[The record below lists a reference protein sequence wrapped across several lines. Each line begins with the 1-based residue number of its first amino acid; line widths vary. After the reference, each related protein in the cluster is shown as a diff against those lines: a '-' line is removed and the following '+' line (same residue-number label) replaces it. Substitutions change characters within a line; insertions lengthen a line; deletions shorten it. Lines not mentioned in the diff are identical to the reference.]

1 MKRFLSAI
9 LLAALIGIFAGAQ
22 GAVSAEEAASYAAA
36 DWHPHNYVMTEGFGL
51 NAKKVSVRT
60 DLSYAD
66 GALKVSGS
74 TSKGG
79 VGVTFGPEIDLA
91 NFSMELSLD
100 NWNVNSTDKWFGLT
114 FMDKG
119 ERSDIY
125 NEVPFWS
132 KHSESWSNDYGAGT
146 LFAWRPFSS
155 EGAAA
160 RPGVLHVQFNNIGI
174 KHSFTDPQTGEYDP
188 EAGKY
193 ADGVLGWSG
202 YLSTIQ
208 LCNTDWTPMTDYSS
222 VKISS
227 REIEEDGH
235 KGYAFEIN
243 DGYWYRT
250 DDSISWPTQEG
261 DPELYAQLDLNE
273 NGELDDWE
281 KKLFQYGPA
290 YQDTEHGETYQSW
303 VPYVNWGDPLYSLYN
318 FNQLVKQ
325 NGGRLYL
332 SAMYKDAFNM
342 SEGQAQFTV
351 KEVNGRAATASE
363 TLDLNA
369 AKSVS
374 ANGIKATVAAEN
386 LYAGVY
392 PSMLKGMATA
402 EGNAKTVQSVQ
413 DRIDAKRSEL
423 GAGKAEP
430 VSFFGQV
437 SLGGADKN
445 VSIISKL
452 EIEYDIA
459 GKDGFEVYKVTGTD
473 LDKVNVTVEGTS
485 ARFEI
490 KDSDSVYVL
499 FYSGGTEAGGGSS
512 AGVIIGVI
520 AAVVV
525 VAAAV
530 VAIVLV
536 RKKKQQ

>member
-1 MKRFLSAI
+1 MKKSLSA
-9 LLAALIGIFAGAQ
+9 LLLTAAFVACAGVPGGIS
-22 GAVSAEEAASYAAA
+22 SAANDTYTAA
-36 DWHPHNYVMTEGFGL
+36 DWHAHNYVMTEGFGL

-60 DLSYAD
+60 DLSYA
-66 GALKVSGS
+66 GGELKVSGS

-79 VGVTFGPEIDLA
+79 VGVTLGSEIDLA
-91 NFSMELSLD
+91 DFSVELSLD

-160 RPGVLHVQFNNIGI
+160 RPGVLHIQFNNIGI

-188 EAGKY
+188 DAGKY

-208 LCNTDWTPMTDYSS
+208 LCNSDWTPMTDYSH

-227 REIEEDGH
+227 REIEENGH

-250 DDSISWPTQEG
+250 DDSIVWPTQEG

-273 NGELDDWE
+273 NGALDDWE

-290 YQDTEHGETYQSW
+290 YQDTEHGETYQSM
-303 VPYVNWGDPLYSLYN
+303 VPYANWGDPLYSLYN

-351 KEVNGRAATASE
+351 KKVNGKAATASE
-363 TLDLNA
+363 TLDLNT

-374 ANGIKATVAAEN
+374 ANGITATVGAEN

-392 PSMLKGMATA
+392 PSMLKGMTVA
-402 EGNAKTVQSVQ
+402 EGDAKTVQKVQ
-413 DRIDAKRSEL
+413 DKIDAKKSEL
-423 GAGKAEP
+423 GVTTAEA

-437 SLGGADKN
+437 SLNGTDKN
-445 VSIISKL
+445 VSITSKL
-452 EIEYDIA
+452 SIEYDIT
-459 GKDGFEVYKVTGTD
+459 GKNDFEVYKVTGTD
-473 LDKVNVTVEGTS
+473 LDKVNVTIEGTN
-485 ARFEI
+485 AEFEI

-499 FYSGGTEAGGGSS
+499 MYKGEGNGGGGCGGCGGS
-512 AGVIIGVI
+512 AAGTGVLAG
-520 AAVVV
+520 AFL

-530 VAIVLV
+530 IVL
-536 RKKKQQ
+536 RRH